1 MEERLVKNL
10 EEIKLIFSFDVHKN
24 LSVSDIE
31 NCQRYEGYIETRA
44 WLYKSQSAK
53 TSVSQTLDHDS
64 CEEATNRLHWQA
76 YYWSKGLQSSIET
89 LNIEENGREIKYTIC
104 ANWITSPQ
112 IPLSWSRNKQ
122 VWGTNNSDWD
132 EESATGLIR
141 PLKKRIKRS
150 CKHKNNNNI
159 RNNKTEWKKESKK
172 VQDMPQSVN
181 KDYHWK
187 CGHICAC

>member
-1 MEERLVKNL
+1 M
-10 EEIKLIFSFDVHKN
+10 HKN
-24 LSVSDIE
+24 LSKSDTE

-53 TSVSQTLDHDS
+53 TTVSQTLDHDS

-132 EESATGLIR
+132 EESVTGLIR
-141 PLKKRIKRS
+141 PLKKKGL
-150 CKHKNNNNI
+150 KDLV
-159 RNNKTEWKKESKK
+159 KTKTTATSKTTKQNGKSSQKKM
-172 VQDMPQSVN
+172 QDMPQSVN

-187 CGHICAC
+187 CGHIWNEWMGALFGVWK